1 MSNLI
6 DVIKKSKDTIINI
19 GVIATIIVVTYG
31 AIYGIY
37 ITQKIKKLETEN
49 QQIKI
54 QKEVLNSEIKLQKK
68 MIEEDRVRIG
78 KAEKNVEEKDKKI
91 NDLLKQVD
99 ALEKIKDVELSKTPE
114 EVKSKIYKWYGDAT
128 VEFTSDYKFS
138 FIPSTTYSL
147 VRDAENWL
155 VNGPVL
161 TYNNKVLTESNFAL
175 RDGIDAR
182 NVLIDEYKTANFNKD
197 ILIVKYENKDKLSNN
212 QIKNLEE
219 QLTLKSHTTIYKVVG
234 SFLAGAVTYYV
245 IDRIRKH

>member
-6 DVIKKSKDTIINI
+6 DLVKKSKDTVINI
-19 GVIATIIVVTYG
+19 GVVTLGIVVISATVYG
-31 AIYGIY
+31 VYV
-37 ITQKIKKLETEN
+37 TKKIEKLENEN

-68 MIEEDRVRIG
+68 MIEEDRVRIS

-155 VNGPVL
+155 INGPIL
-161 TYNNKVLTESNFAL
+161 TYNNKILTESNLAL

-182 NVLIDEYKTANFNKD
+182 NVLIDEYKTTNLNKD
-197 ILIVKYENKDKLSNN
+197 ALIVKYESKDKLSSD
-212 QIKNLEE
+212 QIKNLEK